1 MRLFITGVA
10 GFAGGHLLDHLA
22 ELGGYEAHGADHARL
37 EAHPHAD
44 ALRVRL
50 ASYRALDITNAE
62 AVDSW
67 LAEGKPDALIHLAAQ
82 ASGADSLERPV
93 ATYHVNAM
101 GTLHVLDALRRTESR
116 ARVLVTGSADVYGSG
131 TARGPIRE
139 DAPLRPGNPYAG
151 SKAAQDVIAEIYAAT
166 FHLPVIRT
174 RTFSHTGPGQRPRF
188 ALAGFA
194 DQLAR
199 IDAGFAP
206 PEIRVG
212 NLDVTR
218 EYGDVRDVV
227 RAYALLIGRGEAGE
241 AYNVATG
248 HGHKLRDL
256 LDRLIEISGV
266 KATVVVDPSRVRSR
280 DADHL
285 VGDPAKLA
293 DATGWK
299 PLRSI
304 EQTLSDLYRD
314 ARDRVRAG
322 AKA

>member
-1 MRLFITGVA
+1 LRLFITGVA
-10 GFAGGHLLDHLA
+10 GFAGSHLLDHLA

-44 ALRVRL
+44 ALGARL

-131 TARGPIRE
+131 AAGGLIRE

>member
-1 MRLFITGVA
+1 LRLFITGVA
-10 GFAGGHLLDHLA
+10 GFAGRHLLDHLA
-22 ELGGYEAHGADHARL
+22 ERGGIEAHGVDHAPL
-37 EAHPHAD
+37 EALPGTA
-44 ALRVRL
+44 ALRGRL
-50 ASYRALDITNAE
+50 ASYEALDITNAP
-62 AVDSW
+62 AVDAW
-67 LAEGKPDALIHLAAQ
+67 LAKGKPDAVLHLAAQ
-82 ASGADSLERPV
+82 ASGADSLVQPV
-93 ATYHVNAM
+93 ATYAVNAM
-101 GTLHVLDALRRTESR
+101 GTLHILDALRRSESR
-116 ARVLVTGSADVYGSG
+116 ARVLVIGSADVYGSG
-131 TARGPIRE
+131 AAGTRIRE
-139 DAPLRPGNPYAG
+139 EAPLRPANPYAG

-166 FHLPVIRT
+166 FGLAAIRT

-199 IDAGFAP
+199 IDAGQAP

-227 RAYALLIGRGEAGE
+227 RAYVLLIERGVPGE

-248 HGHKLRDL
+248 RGHRLRDL
-256 LDRLIEISGV
+256 LDRLIEVSGV
-266 KATVVVDPSRVRSR
+266 KATVTVDPSRLRSR

-304 EQTLSDLYRD
+304 DQTLLDLYQD
-314 ARDRVRAG
+314 ARERVRAEVG
-322 AKA
+322 A